1 MKFALKKSGSVT
13 DCREAMNK
21 VIQSFPSP
29 ETHEQRSIRA
39 VFNQVV
45 EDYLDPRHDEWASQV
60 QSVRAANLPRPQGGQ
75 EAGLKEP
82 EEPKASVDISIN
94 VSYGA

>member
-1 MKFALKKSGSVT
+1 MQFELKKSGTIT
-13 DCREAMNK
+13 DCREAMNT
-21 VIQSFPSP
+21 VLQQFPSP

-45 EDYLDPRHDEWASQV
+45 EDYLDPRHDEWAAQV
-60 QSVRAANLPRPQGGQ
+60 QSVRAANVPRNQGGQ
-75 EAGLKEP
+75 EAQLKEP
-82 EEPKASVDISIN
+82 EEPKASIDISIH

>member
-1 MKFALKKSGSVT
+1 MQFDLKKKGSIT

-21 VIQSFPSP
+21 VLQSFPSP

-45 EDYLDPRHDEWASQV
+45 EDYLDPKHDEWAAQV
-60 QSVRAANLPRPQGGQ
+60 QSARAANLPRGQGGQ

-82 EEPKASVDISIN
+82 EEPKASIEISIH
-94 VSYGA
+94 VGYGA

>member
-1 MKFALKKSGSVT
+1 MQFELKESGSVT

-21 VIQSFPSP
+21 VIHSLPAP
-29 ETHEQRSIRA
+29 ELHEHRTIRA
-39 VFNQVV
+39 VCNQVV
-45 EDYLDPRHDEWASQV
+45 EDYLDPRHDVWAAEV
-60 QSVRAANLPRPQGGQ
+60 QAIRAANLPRGQGGQ

-82 EEPKASVDISIN
+82 EEPRASIDISVR